1 MDGVPNNPPQMN
13 GAFLTSSFGGVNVT
27 KKRYDGNESLRSDF
41 LAICG
46 LMISLLMRCEM

>member
-27 KKRYDGNESLRSDF
+27 NKGTMEMKVCAAIF
-41 LAICG
+41 LQYVV
-46 LMISLLMRCEM
+46 